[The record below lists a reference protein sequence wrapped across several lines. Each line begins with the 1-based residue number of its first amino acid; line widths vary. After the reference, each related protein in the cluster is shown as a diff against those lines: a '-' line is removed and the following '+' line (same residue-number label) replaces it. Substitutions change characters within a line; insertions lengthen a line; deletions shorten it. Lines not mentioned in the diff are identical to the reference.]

1 MTTVGPNNIIE
12 TSAEETTCEE
22 ISDTEIPPAQTVEL
36 DNATLTALEAQKD
49 KLLLPEGVAI
59 ENGTVKIAKKTPQ
72 KYIRIPKEKEQEVK
86 DFLAKK
92 GALKPVSVSK
102 PIIEEEQM
110 PNVPIQ
116 EVAVSHNQQSIKQFA
131 YNMFHV
137 IPQGVGSEVWI
148 TVTNPQFGPI
158 SPDQAINL
166 AVWLVRL
173 AMEHGATISFGE
185 LKQALDEMMDK

>member
-1 MTTVGPNNIIE
+1 MTTEFNN
-12 TSAEETTCEE
+12 SEE
-22 ISDTEIPPAQTVEL
+22 IDMNKESGEEIRDTEVPPAQTIEM
-36 DNATLTALEAQKD
+36 DDATLSALEAQKD
-49 KLLLPEGVAI
+49 KLFLPEGVTI
-59 ENGTVKIAKKTPQ
+59 ENNSVKIVKKPQ
-72 KYIRIPKEKEQEVK
+72 KYIRIPKEKEEEVK
-86 DFLAKK
+86 NFLTQKDVP
-92 GALKPVSVSK
+92 KPVTIAKISHV
-102 PIIEEEQM
+102 EEEQI

-116 EVAVSHNQQSIKQFA
+116 EIAIAPHNEQSIKQFA

-137 IPQGVGSEVWI
+137 MPQGVGNEVWI

-173 AMEHGATISFGE
+173 AMEYGATISFGE